1 MKYEFWFAVGS
12 QTLYGPEVLAIVERH
27 GQEMAEELSKVLP
40 YPLRYKSTVKSAQ
53 DAEELVRQANYD
65 PACAGLVTWCH
76 TFSPSKMWA
85 QALLQLQ
92 KPWCHFATQYHGEI
106 PADEID
112 MDFMNLNQAA
122 HGDREHGFI
131 GTRLALP
138 RKIVVGH
145 WRDPEARAELSGW
158 MRSAIGVAF
167 SRKLRI
173 LRFGD
178 NMRDVAVTEGDKVE
192 ALRKF
197 GWQVD
202 YWPVGHLVETMAA
215 VSETEVDA
223 QLEIYHERYTL
234 ATDDLESVRYQ
245 ARIEVAMRRILA
257 RENAHAVVTNF
268 QDLYGMDELPGLAIQ
283 NLMADGYGFGAE
295 GDWKTAGLTAVVKAM
310 AQGLPGGSSF
320 VEDYSYHYSAG
331 TSSELAAHM
340 LEICPSLSS
349 AKARIETH
357 PLSIGDRQPPARL
370 VFDADPGEGVVVTL
384 LDLGGRMRMI
394 AQDVDCIPCLTMPKL
409 PVARVMWNPRPD
421 LKTALKCWILA
432 GGGHHSVLSTQL
444 SAQEMEDWAQVMD
457 VEFVHITKDTVPS
470 TFAQELRSMELYW
483 KLR

>member
-1 MKYEFWFAVGS
+1 
-12 QTLYGPEVLAIVERH
+12 
-27 GQEMAEELSKVLP
+27 
-40 YPLRYKSTVKSAQ
+40 
-53 DAEELVRQANYD
+53 
-65 PACAGLVTWCH
+65 
-76 TFSPSKMWA
+76 
-85 QALLQLQ
+85 
-92 KPWCHFATQYHGEI
+92 
-106 PADEID
+106 
-112 MDFMNLNQAA
+112 
-122 HGDREHGFI
+122 
-131 GTRLALP
+131 
-138 RKIVVGH
+138 
-145 WRDPEARAELSGW
+145 

-223 QLEIYHERYTL
+223 QMEIYHERYTL

-245 ARIEVAMRRILA
+245 ARIEAAMRRILA

-370 VFDADPGEGVVVTL
+370 VFDVDPGEGVVVTL

-470 TFAQELRSMELYW
+470 AFAQELRSMELYW